1 LQPVPEKRWRT
12 SPIDPIGLQR
22 RRRNILEVSGHEFLR
37 AEPVLTLIAD
47 RNPKAFSFA
56 NPGRLAKSAARS
68 HDVGLLYSIIQ
79 ALLTLVPDQR
89 EATPCPS
96 S

>member
-89 EATPCPS
+89 
-96 S
+96 

>member
-1 LQPVPEKRWRT
+1 LQPAPEKRWRT
-12 SPIDPIGLQR
+12 NPIDPIDLQR
-22 RRRNILEVSGHEFLR
+22 RRRSIPEVGDHELLC

-68 HDVGLLYSIIQ
+68 HDVGWVYSIIQ
-79 ALLTLVPDQR
+79 ALLTIVPDQR
-89 EATPCPS
+89 EATSCTS